1 MKKTRIFLA
10 CADER
15 LKIALLML
23 LDHDPNM
30 VVAGVSDRLQGL
42 LSQIVA
48 SQPDALIFALEE
60 SLPVSTSQMADIHN
74 LAHPPVI
81 IYLSNKEEQEESILA
96 AGADYFILTNAP
108 PDELITIL
116 DDISATEIQKQ
127 TPNTI

>member
-23 LDHDPNM
+23 LDNDPNM

-60 SLPVSTSQMADIHN
+60 SLPVTTSQVADIHN

-81 IYLSNKEEQEESILA
+81 IYLSNKEEQKESILA
-96 AGADYFILTNAP
+96 AGADYFVLANAP
-108 PDELITIL
+108 PDKLITIL
-116 DDISATEIQKQ
+116 DDLSATEIQKQ
-127 TPNTI
+127 NPNTI